1 MDGKS
6 IIILCGQTQ
15 RAYAAKKLAEA
26 PADWIVTIA
35 PPTRTIDQNAKMWPM
50 LQDVSRQVIWHGLR
64 LTPDDWKDMFTA
76 ALKNLRVVPNIDGT
90 GFVAIGQ
97 RTSTMSKRTFSDLVE
112 LIYAFGAQH
121 GVVWSE
127 PMEGAA

>member
-1 MDGKS
+1 MDKATVHLVGP
-6 IIILCGQTQ
+6 TQ

-35 PPTRTIDQNAKMWPM
+35 PPTRTLDQNAKLWPM

-76 ALKNLRVVPNIDGT
+76 ALKNLRVIPNIDGT
-90 GFVAIGQ
+90 GFVALGQ
-97 RTSTMSKRTFSDLVE
+97 RTSTMSKRTFRDLVD

-121 GVVWSE
+121 GVAWSE
-127 PMEGAA
+127 PEDGAA

>member
-6 IIILCGQTQ
+6 VIILCGQTQ

-35 PPTRTIDQNAKMWPM
+35 PPTRTLDQNAKLWPM

-90 GFVAIGQ
+90 GFVALGQ

-112 LIYAFGAQH
+112 LIYEFGAQH
-121 GVVWSE
+121 GVAWSD